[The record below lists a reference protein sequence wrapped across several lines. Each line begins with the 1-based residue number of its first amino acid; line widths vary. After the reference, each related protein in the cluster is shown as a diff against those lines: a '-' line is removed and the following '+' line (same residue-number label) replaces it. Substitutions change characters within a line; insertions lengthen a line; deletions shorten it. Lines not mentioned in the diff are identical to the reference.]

1 MNKNQIHSKNF
12 RGNRVLLLASKIF
25 FALTLFV
32 LFGLPNTVRAY
43 EWDRKALEEAG
54 NMDFPKQGA
63 STPLSYS
70 QFQKKGYIF
79 GIKMNFEV
87 NTIWPAPKNKL
98 KSEKLINRYFSEYEL
113 LNEFP
118 LDEEIPIGATP
129 AKLLEIRF

>member
-1 MNKNQIHSKNF
+1 MNNIQIHSKNF
-12 RGNRVLLLASKIF
+12 EGNKTLLWASKIF
-25 FALTLFV
+25 FALTLFI
-32 LFGLPNTVRAY
+32 LLGLPNTVRAY

-63 STPLSYS
+63 PTPLSYS

-98 KSEKLINRYFSEYEL
+98 KSEQLINNYFNDNEL

-118 LDEEIPIGATP
+118 LALEVPVGGKA